1 MPGLVRGDSG
11 STAAGWTCEGSGLT
25 TGGAGGSGIGVMITG
40 ALTGLLVVAGLGA
53 ELERKSRSAPSSKS
67 AAAAAMMA

>member
-1 MPGLVRGDSG
+1 
-11 STAAGWTCEGSGLT
+11 
-25 TGGAGGSGIGVMITG
+25 MITG
-40 ALTGLLVVAGLGA
+40 ALTELLVLAGLGA